1 MTQAFNLSQFAN
13 KLNTSGQ
20 TNNTGLQNSS
30 VTVTAGTGMSG
41 GGSVALGSSV
51 TLNNAGVTSVT
62 AGSGIAVSAST
73 GGVTINSTA
82 VNSITTVGAL
92 SSSVTSGVATLTTA
106 VRAWANFNG
115 SSGSIRGS
123 FNVASITKNATGD
136 YTINFTTAMPDTNY
150 SISMGSDT
158 NITQLAA
165 GVAPTT
171 TGFRIWTTTTNAY
184 IDAEFIFI
192 QVFR

>member
-1 MTQAFNLSQFAN
+1 MTQALNLALFAN
-13 KLNTSGQ
+13 NLNTSGA
-20 TNNTGLQNSS
+20 TNNTGLQNSA

-41 GGSVALGSSV
+41 GGSVALGSAV
-51 TLNNAGVTSVT
+51 TLNNAGVTSLT
-62 AGSGIAVSAST
+62 AGTGIAVSAST
-73 GGVTINSTA
+73 GGVTISSTA
-82 VNSITTVGAL
+82 INSITTVGAL
-92 SSSVTSGVATLTTA
+92 TASVASGVATLTTA

-115 SSGSIRGS
+115 SGGTIRAS
-123 FNVASITKNATGD
+123 FNVASITQNATGD
-136 YTINFTTAMPDTNY
+136 YTINFTTPMPDANY
-150 SISMGSDT
+150 SISMVSDT

-184 IDAEFIFI
+184 IDTAYVFI